1 MHLVMSESL
10 KLTEVITA
18 IVAAYGA
25 LLATYNVIALRREKK
40 PQIEITLSSG
50 VRFDTSGQPSKPM
63 LFLKA
68 ANRGDRVV
76 TLNSHGVRLPD
87 KTTLYTPV
95 PISDVSFPFELQKDK
110 SCTVYIPLEELERD
124 LRNSGYENQV
134 KLVGIYADMV
144 GRKYRS
150 KRLTL
155 DLHQID
161 ALTANIN
168 ATIKKARLG

>member
-1 MHLVMSESL
+1 MSESL

-25 LLATYNVIALRREKK
+25 LLATYNLIAQRRENK
-40 PQIEITLSSG
+40 PWIEVSLSLG
-50 VRFDTSGQPSKPM
+50 VRFDARGRPSEPM

-95 PISDVSFPFELQKDK
+95 PISDVSFPLELQKEK

-124 LRNSGYENQV
+124 LRNSGYKTRV
-134 KLVGIYADMV
+134 KLRGVYSDMV

-150 KRLTL
+150 KPLRLEV
-155 DLHQID
+155 HQMESNS
-161 ALTANIN
+161 AE
-168 ATIKKARLG
+168 IKAQIKTARLG